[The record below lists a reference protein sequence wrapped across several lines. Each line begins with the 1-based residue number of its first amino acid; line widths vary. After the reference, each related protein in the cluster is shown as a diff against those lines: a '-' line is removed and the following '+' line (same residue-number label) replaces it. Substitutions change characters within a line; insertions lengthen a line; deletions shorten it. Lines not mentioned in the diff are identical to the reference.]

1 MMDLNV
7 ALKRIIETGKA
18 EFGSEKTVKNIVE
31 KKAKAVVIASN
42 CPKEIRERV
51 ENNASIAEVP
61 IIKYPG
67 TSLQLGELCGKPFLI
82 ASLAVLDSGNV
93 QLSELKS

>member
-1 MMDLNV
+1 MDLNV

-18 EFGSEKTVKNIVE
+18 EFGSEKTAKNINE

-42 CPKEIRERV
+42 CPKDISENLNSRAEI
-51 ENNASIAEVP
+51 AGVP
-61 IIKYPG
+61 VIKYPG
-67 TSLQLGELCGKPFLI
+67 TSLQLGEVCGKPFLI

-93 QLSELKS
+93 QLSELKQ